1 MQKKSII
8 GIIVGSIVVCIAF
21 LGFYKQLNPEA
32 YFGKKR
38 LKFGATYMNMNNPFF
53 IKLNEGIKQVVED
66 QNGKLIALDSQ
77 LEIDK
82 QISQVED
89 LIMQRVDVI
98 FLNPVDW
105 KKIKPALIKAKAA
118 NIPVIVIDSPVFDDS
133 LVDVTVVSDN
143 YSAGVLCAVDFINK
157 TKGRGNIMILEHP
170 TAKSAIDR
178 IQGFED
184 TIGKYKD
191 IKIIARQSSNGQLE
205 KAMGVMEDMLKSNYN
220 KDSIN
225 AIMCLN
231 DPTALGALAA
241 IENTIKNSGILIYGI
256 DGSDDAIKMIENG
269 KLTATAAQFPVKI
282 GNIAAETAYKK
293 LSGEKVEKYIK
304 VPVKLITKEN
314 MVYP

>member
-1 MQKKSII
+1 MLKKSII
-8 GIIVGSIVVCIAF
+8 GIVVGFIIVGIAF
-21 LGFYKQLNPEA
+21 LGFYKQLNPQA
-32 YFGKKR
+32 HFGKKR

-53 IKLNEGIKQVVED
+53 IKLNEGIKQVVEE

-89 LIMQRVDVI
+89 LIMQKVDVI

-105 KKIKPALIKAKAA
+105 KKIKPALIKAKNAH
-118 NIPVIVIDSPVFDDS
+118 IPVIVIDSPVFDDD

-143 YSAGVLCAVDFINK
+143 YSAGVLCAEDFINRS
-157 TKGRGNIMILEHP
+157 KGMGNIAILEHP

-184 TIGKYKD
+184 TISKYKD

-205 KAMGVMEDMLKSNYN
+205 VAMRVMEDMLKLNSN
-220 KDSIN
+220 KADIN

-231 DPTALGALAA
+231 DPTALGVIAA
-241 IENTIKNSGILIYGI
+241 VENTIKKPGILIYGI

-282 GNIAAETAYKK
+282 GSIAAETAFKK

-304 VPVKLITKEN
+304 VPVELKTKEN
-314 MVYP
+314 MGYP

>member
-1 MQKKSII
+1 MLRKTII
-8 GIIVGSIVVCIAF
+8 GIVLGSVVILIAF

-32 YFGKKR
+32 YLGKKR

-89 LIMQRVDVI
+89 LIAQKVDVI

-105 KKIKPALIKAKAA
+105 KKIKPALIKAKDA
-118 NIPVIVIDSPVFDDS
+118 NIPVIVIDSPVFDDN
-133 LVDVTVVSDN
+133 LVDITVVSDN
-143 YSAGVLCAVDFINK
+143 YSAGVLCAVDFINR
-157 TKGRGNIMILEHP
+157 TKGKGNIMILEHP

-184 TIGKYKD
+184 TISKYKE

-205 KAMGVMEDMLKSNYN
+205 VAMRVMEDMLSSNDN
-220 KDSIN
+220 SERIN

-241 IENTIKNSGILIYGI
+241 IENTMKNSGILIYGI

-269 KLTATAAQFPVKI
+269 KLAATAAQFPVKI

-293 LSGEKVEKYIK
+293 LRGESVENYIK

>member
-1 MQKKSII
+1 MLKKSIV
-8 GIIVGSIVVCIAF
+8 GIVLGFIVVCIAF
-21 LGFYKQLNPEA
+21 LGFYKQLNPDA

-89 LIMQRVDVI
+89 LIMQKVDVI

-105 KKIKPALIKAKAA
+105 KKIKPALIKARNA
-118 NIPVIVIDSPVFDDS
+118 NIPVIVIDSPVFDDN

-143 YSAGVLCAVDFINK
+143 YSAGVLCAENFINK
-157 TKGRGNIMILEHP
+157 TKGVGNIVIVEHP

-184 TIGKYKD
+184 TISKYVD
-191 IKIIARQSSNGQLE
+191 IKIIARKSSNGQLE
-205 KAMGVMEDMLKSNYN
+205 IAMKVMEDMLSSNSN
-220 KDSIN
+220 SDNIN
-225 AIMCLN
+225 AVMCLN

-241 IENTIKNSGILIYGI
+241 IENRMKNSGILIYGI

-293 LSGEKVEKYIK
+293 LSGEKVDKYIK
-304 VPVKLITKEN
+304 VPVKLLTKEN

>member
-1 MQKKSII
+1 MLKKSII
-8 GIIVGSIVVCIAF
+8 GVVFGLIVLCLVP
-21 LGFYKQLNPEA
+21 LGIYKKLNSGTYIGE
-32 YFGKKR
+32 KR
-38 LKFGATYMNMNNPFF
+38 FKFGASYMNMNNPFF
-53 IKLNEGIKQVVED
+53 IKLNEGIKQVVEE

-77 LEIDK
+77 LQVDK
-82 QISQVED
+82 QISQIED
-89 LIMQRVDVI
+89 LILQEVDVI

-105 KKIKPALIKAKAA
+105 KKIQPALLNAKAA
-118 NIPVIVIDSPVFDDS
+118 SIPVIVIDSPVFDDK

-143 YSAGVLCAVDFINK
+143 YVAGVLCAEDFIKK
-157 TKGRGNIMILEHP
+157 TKGMGNIVILEHP

-184 TIGKYKD
+184 TISKYKD
-191 IKIIARQSSNGQLE
+191 IKVIERLSSNGQLE
-205 KAMGVMEDMLKSNYN
+205 VAMQVMEDMLKSNN
-220 KDSIN
+220 NIGSID

-241 IENTIKNSGILIYGI
+241 IENIIKNSGILIYGI

-293 LSGEKVEKYIK
+293 LSGEKVESYIK
-304 VPVKLITKEN
+304 VAVKLITKDN
-314 MVYP
+314 VVYP